1 MNDVYILRLD
11 PVHLDKGISEV
22 EAESVTPDD
31 SVIMII
37 MVSRGDIQLIV
48 DSKPQLVSSIL
59 HIPKVLFLA
68 EVKA

>member
-1 MNDVYILRLD
+1 MNNVYILHLD

-48 DSKPQLVSSIL
+48 DSKPQLVSGIL